1 MECNIKKKKKG
12 KRRAKLVAVI
22 RELAKKLELWLL
34 KIHFHGSLIKGSLN
48 SIELQKRYSVLR
60 RKRKIDK
67 EHFTTALAFL
77 KLITDSMLSGET
89 QTEC

>member
-1 MECNIKKKKKG
+1 M
-12 KRRAKLVAVI
+12 
-22 RELAKKLELWLL
+22 
-34 KIHFHGSLIKGSLN
+34 
-48 SIELQKRYSVLR
+48 ELQKRYSVLR